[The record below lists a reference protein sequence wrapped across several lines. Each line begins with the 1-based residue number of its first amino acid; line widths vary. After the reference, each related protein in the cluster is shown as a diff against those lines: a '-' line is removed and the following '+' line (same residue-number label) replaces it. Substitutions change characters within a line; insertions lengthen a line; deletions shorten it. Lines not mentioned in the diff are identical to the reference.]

1 MTHRKPTRLSVS
13 STRPL
18 SVLYITHGSFTLL
31 LSWYSSVS
39 VPSNIYNLGSGAW
52 SSATVSRLIKYVNNL
67 MFHFKL
73 KLQNYFSISLD
84 VSWISNVCTLEK
96 LHQTALK
103 SSSDVSRD
111 DVNHAY
117 IVQWRDVTFSPSSP
131 SNTAQNLLTIPWQ
144 MIVEDIVFIIIS
156 VYEWL

>member
-13 STRPL
+13 SMRPR

-31 LSWYSSVS
+31 LSWYFSIS

-52 SSATVSRLIKYVNNL
+52 SSATVSRLIGYVNDL

-73 KLQNYFSISLD
+73 KLQNYFSILLN

-117 IVQWRDVTFSPSSP
+117 IDYSPWRDVTFLPLP
-131 SNTAQNLLTIPWQ
+131 QIPHKT
-144 MIVEDIVFIIIS
+144 F
-156 VYEWL
+156 